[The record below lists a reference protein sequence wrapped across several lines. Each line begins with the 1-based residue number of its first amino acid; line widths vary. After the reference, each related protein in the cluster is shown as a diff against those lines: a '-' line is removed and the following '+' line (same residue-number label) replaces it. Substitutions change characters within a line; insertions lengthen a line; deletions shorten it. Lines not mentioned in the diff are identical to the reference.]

1 MKYWIVILFTFSICT
16 SQEAEYVDSTKVR
29 DPGIAWKL
37 GVLPGLGQIYNGK
50 YVKAM
55 GFMGAEY
62 FVVTRFMELKNENR
76 IGLRNTYAWWAFGLF
91 VWNMLDAYV
100 DAQLS
105 TFPIKRLESN
115 NDIDSLKVKLN

>member
-1 MKYWIVILFTFSICT
+1 MKYWIAILCAFSICT
-16 SQEAEYVDSTKVR
+16 GQEIVYIDSAKVK
-29 DPGIAWKL
+29 DPDLAWKL
-37 GVLPGLGQIYNGK
+37 GAIPGLGQIYNGK
-50 YVKAM
+50 YVKAI
-55 GFMGAEY
+55 GFMGTEY
-62 FVVTRFMELKNENR
+62 FVVNRFMELKKENR

-105 TFPIKRLESN
+105 TFPVRRLESN

>member
-1 MKYWIVILFTFSICT
+1 M
-16 SQEAEYVDSTKVR
+16 
-29 DPGIAWKL
+29 AWKL
-37 GVLPGLGQIYNGK
+37 GAIPGLGQIYNGK
-50 YVKAM
+50 YVKAI

-62 FVVTRFMELKNENR
+62 FVVNRFIELKKENR
-76 IGLRNTYAWWAFGLF
+76 IGLRNTYAWWTFGLF

-105 TFPIKRLESN
+105 TFPVRRLESN

>member
-1 MKYWIVILFTFSICT
+1 MKYWIAILCAFSICIG
-16 SQEAEYVDSTKVR
+16 QEVGYIDSTKVK
-29 DPGIAWKL
+29 DPGLAWKL

-50 YVKAM
+50 YVKAI

-62 FVVTRFMELKNENR
+62 FVVNRFMELKKENR
-76 IGLRNTYAWWAFGLF
+76 IGLRNTYAWWTFGLF

-105 TFPIKRLESN
+105 TFPVRRLESN